1 MVSPNADRAVKREI
15 HQCAR
20 VEAVSPQR
28 TMGFTL
34 ADSDPDGN
42 ESGSE
47 SSLGYRWIEP
57 AKRCRICIDLLPG
70 VADSRLDL
78 RRALTVRRAR
88 ALRFPSTSYSHSAS
102 RATEPRI
109 SRTMIG
115 LVLA

>member
-1 MVSPNADRAVKREI
+1 MTTVPKRRYGEVNSGSSDKVHGI
-15 HQCAR
+15 AERGSCRQTRDPPMCACR
-20 VEAVSPQR
+20 SREPSKDDGLH
-28 TMGFTL
+28 T

-88 ALRFPSTSYSHSAS
+88 ALRFPSTSYS
-102 RATEPRI
+102 
-109 SRTMIG
+109 
-115 LVLA
+115 